1 MINLKN
7 IEQQGTMKQA
17 LKDKITG
24 VNLVLFTEKPD
35 CREEYSQN
43 SGGCEKLREGGRLAD
58 YVSCTENT
66 FQCETLQVII
76 TKASTPPNTYSVV

>member
-1 MINLKN
+1 MINFKR

-35 CREEYSQN
+35 CGEEYCQN
-43 SGGCEKLREGGRLAD
+43 SGGCEKLREGGRLAV

-66 FQCETLQVII
+66 FQYETLQVII
-76 TKASTPPNTYSVV
+76 TKATAPPNI

>member
-1 MINLKN
+1 MINFKR

-35 CREEYSQN
+35 CREEYSQS
-43 SGGCEKLREGGRLAD
+43 SGGCEKRRVGGRMAD

-66 FQCETLQVII
+66 LQSETQVII
-76 TKASTPPNTYSVV
+76 TKTTGPRNT

>member
-1 MINLKN
+1 MIKFKR

-35 CREEYSQN
+35 CREEYSEN
-43 SGGCEKLREGGRLAD
+43 SGGSEKLRVGGRLAVD
-58 YVSCTENT
+58 VSCTKNI
-66 FQCETLQVII
+66 FQCETPQVII
-76 TKASTPPNTYSVV
+76 TKTTGPRNT

>member
-1 MINLKN
+1 MINFKR

-35 CREEYSQN
+35 CREEYSQS
-43 SGGCEKLREGGRLAD
+43 SGGCEKLRVGGRLAV

-66 FQCETLQVII
+66 FQCETPQVII
-76 TKASTPPNTYSVV
+76 TKTTGPRNT

>member
-1 MINLKN
+1 MINFKR

-35 CREEYSQN
+35 CREEYSKN
-43 SGGCEKLREGGRLAD
+43 SGGCEKLREGGRLAV

-76 TKASTPPNTYSVV
+76 TKATGPPNT